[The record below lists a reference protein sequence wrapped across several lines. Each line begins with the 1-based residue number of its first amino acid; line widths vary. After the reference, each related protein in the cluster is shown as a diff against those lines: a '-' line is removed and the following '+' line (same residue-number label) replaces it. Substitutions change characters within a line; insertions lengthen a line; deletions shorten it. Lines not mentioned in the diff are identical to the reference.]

1 MCNIKQ
7 AVDQWEPGRPPG
19 VFRLLEQP
27 PLFVFPL
34 WLQQTCEYGGHN
46 TFLCEEDGP
55 WVTKEL
61 KAIMKKEKWVWHNY
75 EYKIEEK
82 FSYIKLLS
90 AWRGLK
96 RMAVVI
102 STIKSHSDHLLAASH
117 HLSQTTST
125 SSTPDLKPM
134 TPPSWME
141 PQSWRPPIT
150 LDVVRLFLKGLLEC

>member
-7 AVDQWEPGRPPG
+7 AVDQWEPGHPPG

-75 EYKIEEK
+75 EYKMEEK

-90 AWRGLK
+90 AWRGEW
-96 RMAVVI
+96 
-102 STIKSHSDHLLAASH
+102 LLWSP
-117 HLSQTTST
+117 LSKATLTTSWQHPIT
-125 SSTPDLKPM
+125 SPKPPPLLLLQIWNLWLHPAGWNHNPGD
-134 TPPSWME
+134 PPSPWT
-141 PQSWRPPIT
+141 W
-150 LDVVRLFLKGLLEC
+150 LGFF